1 MAHFFVLRGAEMLL
15 KGRREIFTD
24 FENITSENIAEVMV
38 EAFDVHR
45 INAGEIKYLQEY
57 EKGVQPILRRVKD
70 IRPEINFKAVEN
82 HAAEITAFKV
92 GYVFGSP
99 ITFVQRASKDIKSD
113 DGAVDDR
120 KISILNEMMFEEG
133 KAAQDQQLGK
143 DLAVTGLGYR
153 IVLPKKV
160 KTGVSVFNMLRLNPA
175 TTFVIKFNDIYHR
188 PAVGVSYITL
198 KDGTIRAGAY
208 TETYYFELEGS
219 GVGSFKVIKT
229 EPNRLGVIPIIE
241 YKNDNE
247 RMGCFERVISLLDAL
262 NVATS
267 DRLNGLSQFIQSILW
282 MNNCSIDSEQ
292 MEQLKDK
299 LGLLTKS
306 EPGNPASVQY
316 LTATLDQAQTQTL
329 IDYLYEQILQIAG
342 VPGREQS
349 TGGNTG
355 QAIMLSNGWQ
365 IAETH
370 ARSTEQTFTESERE
384 MLKVVLKILSLV
396 DSGEVSTL
404 KLSDIDIKFSRNRTD
419 SLLVKTQ
426 GLTNMLQAGV
436 HPLIAITH
444 CGLFS
449 DPQGVWNDSK
459 EYMGKWLYDAEGDDV
474 DDEGAVQ
481 DHKHSGGEDNGQDPQ
496 GVQA

>member
-1 MAHFFVLRGAEMLL
+1 MEL

-24 FENITSENIAEVMV
+24 VKEITKENISKVLAD
-38 EAFDVHR
+38 AFETHLLNVT
-45 INAGEIKYLQEY
+45 EIKYLQEY
-57 EKGVQPILRRVKD
+57 ERGNQPILKRIKE
-70 IRPEINFKAVEN
+70 IRPEINNKIVEN

-99 ITFVQRASKDIKSD
+99 ITFVQRASVDIDGNKGGTD
-113 DGAVDDR
+113 DKKLA
-120 KISILNEMMFEEG
+120 ILNEMMFEEG
-133 KAAQDQQLGK
+133 KSAQDQVLGK
-143 DLAVTGLGYR
+143 DISVCGIGYR

-160 KTGVSVFNMLRLNPA
+160 KDGVSAFSILRLNPTNA
-175 TTFVIKFNDIYHR
+175 FVIKFNDLFKKS
-188 PAVGVSYITL
+188 AVGVSYINL
-198 KDGTIRAGAY
+198 SDDSYRVGAY
-208 TETYYFELEGS
+208 TDKQYFELEGKDFS
-219 GVGSFKVIKT
+219 SLKVVNAV
-229 EPNRLGVIPIIE
+229 PNRIGIPIIE
-241 YKNDNE
+241 YKNDDE

-267 DRLNGLSQFIQSILW
+267 DRLNGLAQFIQSILW
-282 MNNCSIDSEQ
+282 MNNCEVDKEQ

-365 IAETH
+365 LAETH
-370 ARSTEQTFTESERE
+370 ARSVEQTFTQSERE
-384 MLKVVLKILSLV
+384 MLKVVLKILSLTET
-396 DSGEVSTL
+396 SEVADL
-404 KLSDIDIKFSRNRTD
+404 KLSDIDVKFSRNRTD

-426 GLTNMLQAGV
+426 GLMNQLQAGI
-436 HPLIAITH
+436 HPLIAISN
-444 CGLFS
+444 CGLYS
-449 DPQGVWNDSK
+449 DPQSVWNDSK
-459 EYMGKWLYDAEGDDV
+459 AYMGKWLYDAEEDDV
-474 DDEGAVQ
+474 DAEDTVSTI
-481 DHKHSGGEDNGQDPQ
+481 KHSGGEDNHEDTQRVSAQ
-496 GVQA
+496 

>member
-1 MAHFFVLRGAEMLL
+1 MEL

-24 FENITSENIAEVMV
+24 VKEITQENISKVLAD
-38 EAFDVHR
+38 AFDVHLL
-45 INAGEIKYLQEY
+45 NATEIKYLQDY
-57 EKGVQPILRRVKD
+57 ERGVQPILQRIKEV
-70 IRPEINFKAVEN
+70 RPEINNKIVEN

-99 ITFVQRASKDIKSD
+99 ITFVQRASVDADNDNGDTD
-113 DGAVDDR
+113 DKKLA
-120 KISILNEMMFEEG
+120 ILNEMMFEEG
-133 KAAQDQQLGK
+133 KAAQDQALGK
-143 DLAVTGLGYR
+143 DISICGLGYR

-160 KTGVSVFNMLRLNPA
+160 KEGISAFSILRLNPNNA
-175 TTFVIKFNDIYHR
+175 FVVKFNDIYKK
-188 PAVGVSYITL
+188 PALGVSYVQL
-198 KDGTIRAGAY
+198 SDDSYRVGAY
-208 TETYYFELEGS
+208 TDKQYFELEGKDLS
-219 GVGSFKVIKT
+219 SLKVVGIT
-229 EPNRLGVIPIIE
+229 PNRVGIQPIIE
-241 YKNDNE
+241 YRNDDE

-262 NVATS
+262 NEATS
-267 DRLNGLSQFIQSILW
+267 DRLNGLAQFVQSILW
-282 MNNCSIDSEQ
+282 MNNCDIDKDQ
-292 MEQLKDK
+292 MDELKDK

-370 ARSTEQTFTESERE
+370 ARSVEQTFAKSERE
-384 MLKVVLKILSLV
+384 MLKVVLKILSLTET
-396 DSGEVSTL
+396 SEVAQL
-404 KLSDIDIKFSRNRTD
+404 KLSDVDVKFSRNRTD

-426 GLTNMLQAGV
+426 GLNNMLQAGV
-436 HPLIAITH
+436 HPLVALTH

-449 DPQGVWNDSK
+449 DPQTVWNDSK
-459 EYMGKWLYDAEGDDV
+459 PYMGKWLYDAEEDDV
-474 DDEGAVQ
+474 DAEDTVSENGR
-481 DHKHSGGEDNGQDPQ
+481 SGGEDNLEDKPR
-496 GVQA
+496 V

>member
-1 MAHFFVLRGAEMLL
+1 MELR
-15 KGRREIFTD
+15 GRREIFTD
-24 FENITSENIAEVMV
+24 VTEITKENISKVLADAFEV
-38 EAFDVHR
+38 HLL
-45 INAGEIKYLQEY
+45 NAKEIKYLQEY
-57 EKGVQPILRRVKD
+57 ERGKQPILDRIKEV
-70 IRPEINFKAVEN
+70 RPEINNKIVEN

-99 ITFVQRASKDIKSD
+99 ITFVQRASVDIDGNTGTAD
-113 DGAVDDR
+113 DK

-133 KAAQDQQLGK
+133 KSAQDQALGK
-143 DLAVTGLGYR
+143 DISVCGIGYR

-160 KTGVSVFNMLRLNPA
+160 KEGVSAFSILRLNPNNA
-175 TTFVIKFNDIYHR
+175 FVVKFNDIYKN
-188 PAVGVSYITL
+188 PALGVSYVQL
-198 KDGTIRAGAY
+198 SDDSYRVGAY
-208 TETYYFELEGS
+208 TNKNYFELEGKDFS
-219 GVGSFKVIKT
+219 SLKVVRIETNRVGVQ
-229 EPNRLGVIPIIE
+229 PIIE
-241 YKNDNE
+241 YTNDDE
-247 RMGCFERVISLLDAL
+247 RMGCFERVVPLLDAI

-267 DRLNGLSQFIQSILW
+267 DRLNGLAQFVQAILW
-282 MNNCSIDSEQ
+282 MNNCEIDTAQ

-306 EPGNPASVQY
+306 EPGNPASVEY

-329 IDYLYEQILQIAG
+329 IDYLYEQVLQIAG

-370 ARSTEQTFTESERE
+370 ARSVEQTFAKSERE
-384 MLKVVLKILSLV
+384 MLKVVLKILSLTET
-396 DSGEVSTL
+396 SEVAEL
-404 KLSDIDIKFSRNRTD
+404 KLSDIDVKFSRNRTD

-426 GLTNMLQAGV
+426 GLNNMLQAGV

-449 DPQGVWNDSK
+449 DPQSVWNDSK
-459 EYMGKWLYDAEGDDV
+459 AYMGKWLYDAEEDDIDAEDTV
-474 DDEGAVQ
+474 SENGR
-481 DHKHSGGEDNGQDPQ
+481 SGGEDNIESTPRVPAQ
-496 GVQA
+496 

>member
-1 MAHFFVLRGAEMLL
+1 MVL

-24 FENITSENIAEVMV
+24 VKEINKENISKVLAD
-38 EAFDVHR
+38 AFEIHLLNVTE
-45 INAGEIKYLQEY
+45 INYLQEY
-57 EKGVQPILRRVKD
+57 ERGVQPILNRVKEV
-70 IRPEINFKAVEN
+70 RPEINNKIVEN

-99 ITFVQRASKDIKSD
+99 ITFVQRANVDTGSD
-113 DGAVDDR
+113 NGNNDD
-120 KISILNEMMFEEG
+120 KKLAILNEMMFEEG
-133 KAAQDQQLGK
+133 KAAQDQVLGK
-143 DLAVTGLGYR
+143 DISVCGVGYR

-160 KTGVSVFNMLRLNPA
+160 KEGLSAFSILRLNPSNA
-175 TTFVIKFNDIYHR
+175 FVVKFNDIFKK
-188 PAVGVSYITL
+188 PALGVSYVQL
-198 KDGTIRAGAY
+198 SDDSYRVGAY
-208 TETYYFELEGS
+208 TDKEYFELEGKDLAS
-219 GVGSFKVIKT
+219 LKVVSTDKHL
-229 EPNRLGVIPIIE
+229 LGRVPISE
-241 YKNDNE
+241 YKNDDE

-262 NVATS
+262 NEATS
-267 DRLNGLSQFIQSILW
+267 DRLNGLAQFVQSILW
-282 MNNCSIDSEQ
+282 MNNCEIDKEQ

-306 EPGNPASVQY
+306 EPGNPASVEY

-370 ARSTEQTFTESERE
+370 ARSVEQTFTESERE
-384 MLKVVLKILSLV
+384 MLRVVLKILSTTET
-396 DSGEVSTL
+396 GEVANL
-404 KLSDIDIKFSRNRTD
+404 KLSDIDVKFSRNRTD

-426 GLTNMLQAGV
+426 GLMNQLQAGI
-436 HPLIAITH
+436 HPLVAITN
-444 CGLFS
+444 CGLYS

-459 EYMGKWLYDAEGDDV
+459 PYLGKWLYDAEEDDV
-474 DDEGAVQ
+474 NDENTVSDSGR
-481 DHKHSGGEDNGQDPQ
+481 SGGEDNIEDTHR
-496 GVQA
+496 VQA